1 MHLDLLFGSSGES
14 HIYIFILSATC
25 PVPHDGAFAQEE
37 NDLCHPPVR
46 PITQTAHLQSR
57 LDRVERYWMKQVKA
71 HIPREKKQGMLRLGY
86 WAPRLCWKRHEK
98 AWLSGC
104 KPVTIQRPGGCVGIC
119 PVVLNVNYNNPV
131 WNKPLVSHTIRLLHF
146 GGRAGWC
153 ECSCPVP
160 TNH

>member
-71 HIPREKKQGMLRLGY
+71 HIPREKNRACFGLDTELHDFVEKGMKKLGCLDANQSQSSGRVAV
-86 WAPRLCWKRHEK
+86 WESVQ
-98 AWLSGC
+98 LSSTSI
-104 KPVTIQRPGGCVGIC
+104 TII
-119 PVVLNVNYNNPV
+119 L
-131 WNKPLVSHTIRLLHF
+131 S
-146 GGRAGWC
+146 
-153 ECSCPVP
+153 E
-160 TNH
+160 TNR